1 MTDES
6 SRKSKGWGTIG
17 VVAVAVAFLAVAGFN
32 FWRLYSREEPR
43 EEALTRVPVSVI
55 EARMGDVER
64 WLETTGDLRP
74 LQDVFL
80 YPTVSGKRV
89 LEITAERGER
99 VRAGQVLVRLD
110 DAEIR
115 ARLDQAR
122 AAVEAAATQVGLL
135 ERDRARFEALYKEK
149 AVARQ
154 RLDRIRSE
162 HEAALARLKEARSAL
177 EALQVL
183 HGDFTLKAPM
193 DGLLADR
200 YLDPGNMTDTKKPVV
215 RITTEDRLKVV
226 FQVSEP
232 DFPLIRE
239 GMPAECRVAAY
250 PARVFRGRVQVL
262 TPVLD
267 PVTRTAQAELHV
279 PNPDLALRS
288 GMFAHVRLFLG
299 SRRALVIERDAVLR
313 VPGTGT
319 PYVFVVRDGK
329 AVLRNVRLGA
339 ERETLVEV
347 VEGLQEGDRV
357 VVRGQNQ
364 LSEGVP
370 VEVVQG
376 EGS

>member
-6 SRKSKGWGTIG
+6 SRKSKRWGAIG

-32 FWRLYSREEPR
+32 FWRLHSREESR
-43 EEALTRVPVSVI
+43 EEALVRVPVSVI

-80 YPTVSGKRV
+80 YPTVSGKKV
-89 LEITAERGER
+89 VEITAERGER

-239 GMPAECRVAAY
+239 GMTAECRVAAY

-357 VVRGQNQ
+357 VVRGQNR